1 WSSDVCSSDLR
12 VGEEGVVVDLHLI
25 QVGLEVAETRDIP
38 VQADAVQVV
47 LRSRTAVAFL
57 VGEGGEH
64 VLDRAGGELL
74 SGQPAQAHAWREL
87 HVVEGVLVVLAEGD
101 RKSTRLNSSHVKIS

>member
-1 WSSDVCSSDLR
+1 NAHTFPSPPTRRSSAL
-12 VGEEGVVVDLHLI
+12 
-25 QVGLEVAETRDIP
+25 ETRDLP